1 MQLVGGSMHCPCALT
16 LSFLFQT
23 CPLIPLQSDHD
34 PDNGRKFLTCYLL
47 PQLGSDDKPN
57 DSGT

>member
-1 MQLVGGSMHCPCALT
+1 MHCPCALT